1 MRAPAA
7 GGIRNRTG
15 PRGDRRHISPGR
27 VGRRTGRAGRASAA
41 ASGAP
46 GDNARVTEP
55 DQLRLLAVHAH
66 PDDESS
72 KGAATMAK
80 YVAEGARVL
89 VATCTGGE
97 RGSVLNPAMDRPEV
111 WERLPQIRV
120 EEMARAREILG
131 VEQEFLGFV
140 DSGLPEGDPLPP
152 LPEGCFALVPLEEA
166 AAPLVALIRRFK
178 PQVITTYDERGGY
191 PHPDHIKTHEISVH
205 AFEAAGDPDRYPELG
220 EPWQPSK
227 LYYHMSFTLPRT
239 KALHEAILAD
249 RRGVA
254 RTPSGWPTGTRRTT
268 SPTGSPRGCPAREYF
283 PVRDAALIA
292 HATQIDPEGRWF
304 ACPIDT
310 QQQIWPTE
318 DYELARSLV
327 DVARARGR
335 SVRRHPQRGGGP
347 MSADAARRRRRPAAR
362 GRRQVRPARPA
373 ADRAAADRGG
383 AAGPLDEHAPQAGPA
398 QLRPRRP
405 RSTEIPDTP
414 AELFEP
420 RREPGRGPARH
431 AAPRAAGHR
440 AAAPTTTTGRTTPRR
455 GADRPAAARAG
466 LPAVR
471 DVDHDAD
478 AVGRAG
484 IPVRVKHPERQ
495 PRPDAEAELVYALE
509 RPGRRHLAE
518 GAEAG
523 DVGELARGWPAWSA
537 LGVVDARRRSA
548 GTRRRAADDRRRRG
562 RP

>member
-1 MRAPAA
+1 M
-7 GGIRNRTG
+7 RNRTG
-15 PRGDRRHISPGR
+15 SLGDERHNPLGGSAEQGISRPHGPGACR
-27 VGRRTGRAGRASAA
+27 HLP
-41 ASGAP
+41 GA
-46 GDNARVTEP
+46 GDNAQVTEP

-80 YVAEGARVL
+80 YVAEGARVM

-227 LYYHMSFTLPRT
+227 LYFHMSFTLPRT
-239 KALHEAILAD
+239 KALHEAILA
-249 RRGVA
+249 
-254 RTPSGWPTGTRRTT
+254 TGAESPYTEWLANWDPAHDISHRVTTRV
-268 SPTGSPRGCPAREYF
+268 PCAEYF

-304 ACPIDT
+304 ACPPET
-310 QQQIWPTE
+310 QQQVWPTE

-327 DVARARGR
+327 DVP
-335 SVRRHPQRGGGP
+335 VPE
-347 MSADAARRRRRPAAR
+347 D
-362 GRRQVRPARPA
+362 
-373 ADRAAADRGG
+373 D
-383 AAGPLDEHAPQAGPA
+383 
-398 QLRPRRP
+398 
-405 RSTEIPDTP
+405 
-414 AELFEP
+414 LF
-420 RREPGRGPARH
+420 
-431 AAPRAAGHR
+431 
-440 AAAPTTTTGRTTPRR
+440 
-455 GADRPAAARAG
+455 
-466 LPAVR
+466 
-471 DVDHDAD
+471 
-478 AVGRAG
+478 AG
-484 IPVRVKHPERQ
+484 IRSEVCVR
-495 PRPDAEAELVYALE
+495 
-509 RPGRRHLAE
+509 
-518 GAEAG
+518 
-523 DVGELARGWPAWSA
+523 
-537 LGVVDARRRSA
+537 
-548 GTRRRAADDRRRRG
+548 
-562 RP
+562 